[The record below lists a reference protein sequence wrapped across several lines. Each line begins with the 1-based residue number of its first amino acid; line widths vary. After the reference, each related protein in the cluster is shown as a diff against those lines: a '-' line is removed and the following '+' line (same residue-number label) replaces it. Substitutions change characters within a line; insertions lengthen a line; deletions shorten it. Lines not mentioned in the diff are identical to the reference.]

1 MAKLRWAS
9 LNFKGEGSSEK
20 WPTMLRNQAGRG
32 RSGRKMEG
40 CVMSRPTLAIPP
52 LSLFTR
58 PGRYRGGSPPTTSPA
73 TPRGDKADP
82 LGSSPSASSAPPRTN
97 ISLAS
102 LLQIPFFP
110 SFPTSPVP
118 TRRGRRCRLVVAVPD
133 DLPEPREDV
142 EEYRRH
148 HLRRLRQAGRAGR
161 RCSPGSPSS
170 STSGTAA
177 LAIEFRHPRA
187 SLEPPFAHLQAP
199 DTETAADAPVID
211 YVDDD
216 PSSVLAELPDGGSPE
231 PDATADGYYY
241 METADD
247 QE

>member
-40 CVMSRPTLAIPP
+40 CVMRGQPSRPTLAIPP

-199 DTETAADAPVID
+199 D
-211 YVDDD
+211 
-216 PSSVLAELPDGGSPE
+216 GGSPE